1 MIIQI
6 QFESETP
13 IYKQLRDQ
21 IVQGI
26 AQGDLKPEESLP
38 SVRRMGQEL
47 GINLHTV
54 NKAYAV
60 LKQQGFTVI
69 HKRKGVLI
77 NSLEKMREHLDT
89 DNLENELRPI
99 FSEMICKGLTQK
111 EISGFCEK
119 LIQKIQGG
127 QNE

>member
-1 MIIQI
+1 MMIIQI

-13 IYKQLRDQ
+13 IYIQLRNQ

-26 AQGDLKPEESLP
+26 AQGDFQPEESLP

-54 NKAYAV
+54 NKAYTM
-60 LKQQGFTVI
+60 LRQQGFAVI

-77 NSLEKMREHLDT
+77 NSPEKIREHL
-89 DNLENELRPI
+89 NMEILEESLNPI
-99 FSEMICKGLTQK
+99 FSEMICKGM
-111 EISGFCEK
+111 SEK
-119 LIQKIQGG
+119 DI
-127 QNE
+127 